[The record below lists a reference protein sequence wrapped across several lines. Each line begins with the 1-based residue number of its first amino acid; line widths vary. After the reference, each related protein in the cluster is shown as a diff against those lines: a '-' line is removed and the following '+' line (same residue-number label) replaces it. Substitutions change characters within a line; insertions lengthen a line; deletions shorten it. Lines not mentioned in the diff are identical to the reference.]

1 MSVELIQNGMRYAG
15 MVRIADQVTADRYND
30 CLQKFGLKPVATV
43 PFHVDACGFSLE
55 VANKLENK
63 TYLNPDGVGRR
74 FIIVTALQEQAP
86 YVDVTFSF
94 SKPVMKAF
102 YQANRASIARMTLK
116 DAIYGQLSTNTAVG
130 PSLADIVAMR
140 SVSFEVQTINGTGR
154 KTAELEMM
162 IETFKSDRSLW
173 ADLNAMERIVELAKD
188 VGDVRT
194 APAAF
199 DTTAATV
206 PDHFNSSLFGGFAL
220 IDGML
225 IGDETALGQNPP
237 LPVLNTASG
246 GQILG
251 NFVGKDYI
259 EPFNPD
265 WLMSSGVLERRIHS
279 LACDLLPDAMLGA
292 AQRLVDANLAEA
304 LIQNNITAL
313 NRDSRFEALIRL
325 RKAIIFTSK
334 DDADQAERGITA
346 KVRLSLRRANR
357 NYAAAF
363 EINRILAAYAPY
375 DPVTLY
381 ATDKPAFYREFDL
394 RSENRQRYWIEA
406 VKAFYLNDKTA
417 NRKRLFG

>member
-30 CLQKFGLKPVATV
+30 CLQKFGLRPVATV

-55 VANKLENK
+55 VANRLENS

-102 YQANRASIARMTLK
+102 YLANRATIARMTLK

-130 PSLADIVAMR
+130 STLTDIVAMQA
-140 SVSFEVQTINGTGR
+140 VSFEVQTINGSGR
-154 KTAELEMM
+154 KTAELETMV
-162 IETFKSDRSLW
+162 ETFRNNRSLW
-173 ADLNAMERIVELAKD
+173 ADPSAMERIVELAKD

-194 APAAF
+194 APATF
-199 DTTAATV
+199 DTTATTV
-206 PDHFNSSLFGGFAL
+206 PNHFSSSLFGGFSL
-220 IDGML
+220 IDGIL
-225 IGDETALGQNPP
+225 IGDETALGPNPP

-251 NFVGKDYI
+251 NFVGKDYV
-259 EPFNPD
+259 EPFNSE
-265 WLMSSGVLERRIHS
+265 WLRASGVLDRRLHS
-279 LACDLLPDAMLGA
+279 LACDLLPDGLLGD

-313 NRDSRFEALIRL
+313 NRDSRFEALFRL
-325 RKAIIFTSK
+325 RKAIIFTSSE
-334 DDADQAERGITA
+334 DADQAERGITA

-357 NYAAAF
+357 NHPAAF

-394 RSENRQRYWIEA
+394 RNENRQRYWIEA
-406 VKAFYLNDKTA
+406 VRAFYLSDKPA
-417 NRKRLFG
+417 NQKRLFG